1 MSFNVTALKASL
13 IVREKNYQLTFNM
26 KDFAANVFNCKKSQ
40 KSKTYVPIIRRNVVY
55 EEDSSEL
62 LEIKYERNPIGKPF
76 VFQEV

>member
-1 MSFNVTALKASL
+1 
-13 IVREKNYQLTFNM
+13 M